1 MISGMLKVGL
11 PQPKFEY
18 DAFFITTLHRPL
30 KRIAEQPE
38 GTLKN
43 QDKIV
48 AIISRNASVTTP
60 ELAGKLGISIWGVKK
75 HLAQLKKNGLI
86 NRIGSDK
93 GGHWE
98 VVKK

>member
-18 DAFFITTLHRPL
+18 DAFFITTLRRPL